1 MENVKHIILRNVKII
16 DSFSKY
22 NNQKKDVL
30 IVNGIIEKIDK
41 KITIKDPFFEVKS
54 KNLHI
59 SPGWLDLHARMGE
72 PGLEHR
78 ETIQTGL
85 NAASKGG
92 FTATVL
98 MPSTNP
104 PIETKA
110 DINFLF
116 KKASNHIV
124 DIIPTGC
131 ITKNCNQEEITEMYD
146 MYLNG
151 AKAFT
156 DDKKTIQN
164 SMLMNTALEY
174 VKNFDGLIMSTCL
187 DTDINKLGQINEGI
201 VSTKMG
207 LAPSPA
213 LAEELMV
220 LRDLNLLKYSNS
232 KLHIST
238 ISTNKSV
245 KHIQKAKKEKLNIS
259 TDVAAHQLI
268 LTDELLKGFNT
279 HLKVMPPIRDENNR
293 KGLID
298 GILNGTIDAVSSD
311 HTPIDI
317 DNKRC
322 EFEKAKFGM
331 IGLETVFP
339 IINTLLKDKLD
350 LSKIIEL
357 ISTNPRKIIGTK
369 IPTIQE
375 QEEANMTLFNP
386 TEKWTYTKNE
396 ICSISKN
403 TPFINSEFYGKSLG
417 IINNGK
423 ILITN

>member
-16 DSFSKY
+16 DSFSQHNK
-22 NNQKKDVL
+22 QKKDVL

-41 KITIKDPFFEVKS
+41 EITIKDPFFEVKS

-131 ITKNCNQEEITEMYD
+131 ITRNCKQEEMTEMYD

-174 VKNFDGLIMSTCL
+174 VRNFDGLIMSTCL

-201 VSTKMG
+201 MSTKMG
-207 LAPSPA
+207 LSPSPA

-238 ISTNKSV
+238 ISTSNSV

-293 KGLID
+293 QGLID

-311 HTPIDI
+311 HTPIEI
-317 DNKRC
+317 ENKRC
-322 EFEKAKFGM
+322 EFEKAEFG
-331 IGLETVFP
+331 ILGLETLFP
-339 IINTLLKDKLD
+339 IINTVLKDKLE
-350 LSKIIEL
+350 LPKIIDL
-357 ISTNPRKIIGTK
+357 ISTNPRKIMGVSVPK
-369 IPTIQE
+369 IAE
-375 QEEANMTLFNP
+375 REEANITLFNP
-386 TEKWTYTKNE
+386 KEKWTYTKKE

-403 TPFINSEFYGKSLG
+403 TPFINYELIGKPIG
-417 IINNGK
+417 VINKGK
-423 ILITN
+423 IIIHH

>member
-1 MENVKHIILRNVKII
+1 
-16 DSFSKY
+16 
-22 NNQKKDVL
+22 
-30 IVNGIIEKIDK
+30 
-41 KITIKDPFFEVKS
+41 
-54 KNLHI
+54 
-59 SPGWLDLHARMGE
+59 
-72 PGLEHR
+72 
-78 ETIQTGL
+78 
-85 NAASKGG
+85 
-92 FTATVL
+92 
-98 MPSTNP
+98 
-104 PIETKA
+104 
-110 DINFLF
+110 
-116 KKASNHIV
+116 
-124 DIIPTGC
+124 
-131 ITKNCNQEEITEMYD
+131 
-146 MYLNG
+146 
-151 AKAFT
+151 
-156 DDKKTIQN
+156 
-164 SMLMNTALEY
+164 
-174 VKNFDGLIMSTCL
+174 
-187 DTDINKLGQINEGI
+187 
-201 VSTKMG
+201 MG

-350 LSKIIEL
+350 LSKIIDL

-375 QEEANMTLFNP
+375 QEEANITLFNP
-386 TEKWTYTKNE
+386 TEKWIYTKNE

>member
-41 KITIKDPFFEVKS
+41 KITIKDPFFEVTL

-110 DINFLF
+110 DIHFLF

-146 MYLNG
+146 MCLNG

-187 DTDINKLGQINEGI
+187 DTNINKLGQINEGI

-259 TDVAAHQLI
+259 TDVAAHQL
-268 LTDELLKGFNT
+268 
-279 HLKVMPPIRDENNR
+279 
-293 KGLID
+293 
-298 GILNGTIDAVSSD
+298 
-311 HTPIDI
+311 
-317 DNKRC
+317 
-322 EFEKAKFGM
+322 
-331 IGLETVFP
+331 
-339 IINTLLKDKLD
+339 
-350 LSKIIEL
+350 
-357 ISTNPRKIIGTK
+357 
-369 IPTIQE
+369 
-375 QEEANMTLFNP
+375 
-386 TEKWTYTKNE
+386 Y
-396 ICSISKN
+396 
-403 TPFINSEFYGKSLG
+403 
-417 IINNGK
+417 
-423 ILITN
+423 